1 MLVARN
7 RVPVAI
13 DATPL
18 QTGHRYRGIGSYA
31 AGLIDA
37 LSRVPHPE
45 PLGLMVQPR
54 QSSDLPILCEVV
66 ARRGVQIIPLHKPRW
81 KRDRL
86 QWLIDL
92 PVMKVALHHYRPRIY
107 HALEF
112 NGLVLARGV
121 TILATL
127 HDLIPL
133 HDPAAHFPMRWM
145 DQRIGYARYLHAL
158 QRVDCIL
165 ANSEFTRQE
174 AVERLHIPPERI
186 VVIPLAV
193 DEGRFY
199 PRSQDE
205 IDNIVARY
213 GLRRPYFLHISSNV
227 GPSDNNKNTKN
238 ILRAFDLFCRDGGAE
253 HNLTIVGKWSP
264 HAIAEVRA
272 SYANLLDGERL
283 RMLGFVPHDDLPAL
297 YSGADALI
305 YPSLLEGFGLPVLEA
320 MRCGTPV
327 LTSSTSSLPEVA
339 GAAALFVDPS
349 SVEEIASGMQQLVRD
364 SALRAELVRR
374 GLQQAAQFTFNRT
387 AEETL
392 RVYHAYL

>member
-1 MLVARN
+1 LSKN
-7 RVPVAI
+7 RVPVVI

-37 LSRVPHPE
+37 ISRLPHPE
-45 PLGLMVQPR
+45 PLGLLVQP
-54 QSSDLPILCEVV
+54 QLASDLPILGDV
-66 ARRGVQIIPLHKPRW
+66 AARPGVQIIPLHKPRW
-81 KRDRL
+81 NRDRL

-92 PVMKVALHHYRPRIY
+92 PVMKAALHHYRPRIY
-107 HALEF
+107 HALES

-121 TILATL
+121 TIIATL

-133 HDPAAHFPMRWM
+133 HDPAAHFPMRWI
-145 DQRIGYARYLHAL
+145 DQRVGYARYLRAL
-158 QRVDCIL
+158 QHVQYIL
-165 ANSEFTRQE
+165 AGSQFTRQD

-193 DEGRFY
+193 DERRFY
-199 PRSQDE
+199 PRSTEE
-205 IDNIVARY
+205 IDNVVVRY

-253 HNLTIVGKWSP
+253 YDLTVVGKWSSY
-264 HAIAEVRA
+264 AIAEVRA
-272 SYANLLDGERL
+272 SYAHLLDGERL
-283 RMLGFVPHDDLPAL
+283 RVLGFVPDDDLPAL

-320 MRCGTPV
+320 MRCATPV
-327 LTSSTSSLPEVA
+327 LASTTSSLPEVA
-339 GAAALFVDPS
+339 GDAALLVDPS
-349 SVEEIASGMQQLVRD
+349 SVEEIVSGMQQLARD
-364 SALRAELVRR
+364 AALRAECVRR
-374 GLQQAAQFTFNRT
+374 GLQQAAQFTFKRT
-387 AEETL
+387 AEATL
-392 RVYHAYL
+392 RVYREYL